1 MDDIQPATG
10 DRSGRRPTHEEA
22 PRHSFGASAAVLNPA
37 PRLAELKEASTRFWR
52 RQPLVASLLLAI
64 VIHLVVL
71 AIRFG
76 HSPPAPHPQP
86 LEITLNAPRADR
98 THDASPDPARIQG
111 EVPADPR
118 LSSQVG
124 NPAQKQANPH
134 KGPGPITSGRAGAV
148 VSPRQTPEPD
158 SFDLLN
164 EKVRRSLQTGYMTSR
179 DKNGPAGRYMA
190 RWKHQVENYG
200 NAHYPNALITRNL
213 SGKLTLEVTID
224 QLGHVLNIAIRR
236 SSGNPAIDH
245 AARRIVQLAA
255 PYPPFPPE
263 LAREYKQLVITRTW
277 QFSSGNHLETH

>member
-1 MDDIQPATG
+1 MDDIQSATG
-10 DRSGRRPTHEEA
+10 HRSGRRSA
-22 PRHSFGASAAVLNPA
+22 QVASRHSLGASAAVLNPG
-37 PRLAELKEASTRFWR
+37 PRLTELRQASARFWR
-52 RQPLVASLLLAI
+52 RQPLAASLLLAI
-64 VIHLVVL
+64 VIHLVIL
-71 AIRFG
+71 AIHFG
-76 HSPPAPHPQP
+76 HSRPVHRPQP
-86 LEITLNAPRADR
+86 LEITLNAPHADR
-98 THDASPDPARIQG
+98 TRDASPDPARIQG

-148 VSPRQTPEPD
+148 VSPRQTPAPD

-200 NAHYPNALITRNL
+200 NSHYPDALIARNL
-213 SGKLTLEVTID
+213 SGRLTLEVTID

-236 SSGNPAIDH
+236 SSGNSAIDH

-277 QFSSGNHLETH
+277 LFSSGNHLVTH